1 MGTASG
7 RSKIIHNIATT
18 EHKLDRLD
26 FKKLH
31 FVETFGENVFNEA
44 VQRQRLPK
52 PVFKALQKTIKKG
65 ERLSED
71 VADAFASALRDW
83 ALEKGATHFTHQFQP
98 MTGITAEKHD
108 SFLSPNGDGTAIA
121 EFSGKEL
128 VKGEPDASSFPC
140 GPRSRPAATRPGTR
154 PARRTSWRGR
164 TGPRW
169 SSRPRSSRGPTKPW
183 TRRPRCCGRWTP

>member
-1 MGTASG
+1 MATQSA

-65 ERLSED
+65 EGPAEGGGGA
-71 VADAFASALRDW
+71 VGSALRDW

-98 MTGITAEKHD
+98 MTGITAEK
-108 SFLSPNGDGTAIA
+108 
-121 EFSGKEL
+121 
-128 VKGEPDASSFPC
+128 
-140 GPRSRPAATRPGTR
+140 
-154 PARRTSWRGR
+154 
-164 TGPRW
+164 
-169 SSRPRSSRGPTKPW
+169 
-183 TRRPRCCGRWTP
+183 